1 MGQSPPPVL
10 TRRDVKGK
18 FSSLVYA
25 CAVPVALLPIGVAPY
40 LAFGLC
46 VLVALIWVVPDVRI
60 DVR

>member
-1 MGQSPPPVL
+1 M
-10 TRRDVKGK
+10 KGK